1 MKISKTNQKRQEIKF
16 KINSKEMLQFTRHHS
31 LRRLFPDR
39 VIESIYFDTVDLKFF
54 RLSEEGITPR
64 LKIRVRGY
72 NDGDL
77 NNLEIKKTNNHH
89 REKVVFKDFK
99 FDNFKLHES
108 LKKIGITN
116 VVDQKIRVKYLRSYY
131 ELNGLGRI
139 TLDRNIEFFHPNKNY
154 HNSIRINDYVLE
166 VKTNDNKFDK
176 NNVEKLINFKESR
189 FSKYCVGI
197 NCLY

>member
-108 LKKIGITN
+108 LN
-116 VVDQKIRVKYLRSYY
+116 F
-131 ELNGLGRI
+131 
-139 TLDRNIEFFHPNKNY
+139 EF
-154 HNSIRINDYVLE
+154 
-166 VKTNDNKFDK
+166 
-176 NNVEKLINFKESR
+176 
-189 FSKYCVGI
+189 
-197 NCLY
+197 

>member
-1 MKISKTNQKRQEIKF
+1 METELCPSIFDIA
-16 KINSKEMLQFTRHHS
+16 
-31 LRRLFPDR
+31 
-39 VIESIYFDTVDLKFF
+39 VIERNNWQMYGSCKPNNTTYKL
-54 RLSEEGITPR
+54 E
-64 LKIRVRGY
+64 KIIDY

-166 VKTNDNKFDK
+166 VKINDNKFDK

-197 NCLY
+197 NCLYSNSIPSKILPATPFNPRAS